1 MRPEIRVITPP
12 PSPPPESEDEEED
25 DDEKPKPANQAPGSG
40 SSVTPQRSHGNN
52 GSRNITHYRDNF
64 PGPPG
69 PATPDSLTPPSDQ
82 FDDSDDS
89 DASDNSDL
97 SGGSDESEI
106 WKLVDWT
113 AGVSASDFQRL
124 VDSESGESVLGL
136 LGKLAKKEKTGAAKN
151 LLKIRLTA
159 TGRRC
164 CCSKVIKLIRD
175 KNDRQKAPNS
185 PAEPDWE
192 EPAFMIDFA
201 SPWCNLQ
208 KDHKVHVAVYVAE
221 ILYGMRQYD
230 AAGKLFAN
238 ALSQIRESD
247 LRHVCIDLETEYL
260 SEDELSEN
268 PDASDELWS
277 DLCSEDTYAEVI
289 KDCKSKD
296 SAERRQSDQG
306 TNSGPDMEELN
317 SNRCETWREMDEK
330 SESYWFCDTG
340 I

>member
-1 MRPEIRVITPP
+1 MRPEIQVITPP
-12 PSPPPESEDEEED
+12 PSPPPEPEEEVEG
-25 DDEKPKPANQAPGSG
+25 DDEKPKPANQTPGSE
-40 SSVTPQRSHGNN
+40 SNAIPQRSHDKND
-52 GSRNITHYRDNF
+52 SRNINRYLDKF

-69 PATPDSLTPPSDQ
+69 PATPDSLTPPSDE

-89 DASDNSDL
+89 GDAEMWSK
-97 SGGSDESEI
+97 
-106 WKLVDWT
+106 WVDWT
-113 AGVSASDFQRL
+113 AGVSESDFQTF

-136 LGKLAKKEKTGAAKN
+136 LGKIAKKEKTGAAKN

-164 CCSKVIKLIRD
+164 CCSKVIKMIRY

-192 EPAFMIDFA
+192 EPAFVIDFP
-201 SPWCNLQ
+201 SPWCNLG
-208 KDHKVHVAVYVAE
+208 KDHKVHVAVYIAE

-268 PDASDELWS
+268 PDGSDELWS
-277 DLCSEDTYAEVI
+277 DLCSEDNYAEVI

-296 SAERRQSDQG
+296 SAERRLSDQEI
-306 TNSGPDMEELN
+306 NSGPDMEELN
-317 SNRCETWREMDEK
+317 SNRCKTWREMDEK
-330 SESYWFCDTG
+330 SESFWFCDTG